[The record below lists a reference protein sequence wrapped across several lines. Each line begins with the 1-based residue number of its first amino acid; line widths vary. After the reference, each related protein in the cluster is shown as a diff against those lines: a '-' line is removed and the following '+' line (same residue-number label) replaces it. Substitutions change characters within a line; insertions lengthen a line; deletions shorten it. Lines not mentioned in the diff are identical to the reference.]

1 MIAEEL
7 VTQNIPVLKTSDT
20 GDDALAMMEL
30 FRISH
35 LPIVNNSELLGLIS
49 DTDIYDN
56 VCGDSPIG
64 IHKLS
69 LMRPYVY
76 SDQHIY
82 EIIDILYNLKLSV
95 IPVLDRN
102 KNYLGAITGNELIMA
117 FAKITAIQR
126 SGSIIELKMN
136 SHDYTSSQISQ
147 IIESNNC
154 KILSLYVSSSE
165 DTTSIKVTI
174 KLDTTD
180 ATSVLQTFNRFGY
193 DVTASYLFHDV
204 TSSLYQNRFESF
216 MNYLNI

>member
-1 MIAEEL
+1 MIAEQMIS
-7 VTQNIPVLKTSDT
+7 QNIPVLKTSDT
-20 GDDALAMMEL
+20 GENALSMMEL

-35 LPIVNNSELLGLIS
+35 MPIVNNSELLGLIS

-56 VCGDSPIG
+56 DCGDSPIG
-64 IHKLS
+64 NHKLS

-82 EIIDILYNLKLSV
+82 EVIDILYNLKLSV

-102 KNYLGAITGNELIMA
+102 KNYLGAITANELIMA

-126 SGSIIELKMN
+126 SGSIIELTMN
-136 SHDYTSSQISQ
+136 AHDYSSSQISQ

-154 KILSLYVSSSE
+154 KILSLYVTSSE
-165 DTTSIKVTI
+165 DTTSIKVTV

-193 DVTASYLFHDV
+193 DVTASYLYHDV